1 MIIKGVPFIIKYF
14 SKKANA
20 IIERKGIIDD
30 TCKEW
35 VAKTTQL
42 PCFSYHDITATE
54 NTVENPSGETQYRK
68 VSNGFYSV
76 QFTKKQKDNNN
87 E

>member
-1 MIIKGVPFIIKYF
+1 MRLLREKV
-14 SKKANA
+14 SL
-20 IIERKGIIDD
+20 IDK
-30 TCKEW
+30 CKEW
-35 VAKTTQL
+35 VAKATQL
-42 PCFSYHDITATE
+42 PCFDYHDITATE
-54 NTVENPSGETQYRK
+54 NTVENPSGEPQYRK